1 MILGE
6 YYFTVPHFQG
16 QVIANTTRKIS
27 RLAMIYQIQRV
38 KYSEQKEKSE
48 KAMNMDDYH
57 YLICNKY
64 KSGKLFNVANH
75 LTFKHNGKTGTE
87 GY

>member
-1 MILGE
+1 
-6 YYFTVPHFQG
+6 
-16 QVIANTTRKIS
+16 
-27 RLAMIYQIQRV
+27 MIYQIQRV

-64 KSGKLFNVANH
+64 KSGKLFNVANY
-75 LTFKHNGKTGTE
+75 GVSDAI
-87 GY
+87 